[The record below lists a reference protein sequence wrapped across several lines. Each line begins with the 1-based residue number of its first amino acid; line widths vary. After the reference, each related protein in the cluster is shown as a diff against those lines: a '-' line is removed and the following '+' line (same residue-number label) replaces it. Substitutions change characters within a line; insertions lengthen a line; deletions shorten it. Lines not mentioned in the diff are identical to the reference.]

1 MTIKVKLEET
11 VIMKKLLW
19 KFFNKLGLI
28 EIEENQVKKECI
40 QRIVKNLNIQKQK
53 SNTQW
58 LLIKGSGREQYW
70 KGHLDTLDWM
80 INWMENII
88 KAEI

>member
-1 MTIKVKLEET
+1 
-11 VIMKKLLW
+11 MKKLLW

-40 QRIVKNLNIQKQK
+40 QWIVKNLNIQKQK
-53 SNTQW
+53 SNAQW
-58 LLIKGSGREQYW
+58 LLIKGNDREQYW
-70 KGHLDTLDWM
+70 EGHLDTLDWM